1 MVRSTDITA
10 ALRQT
15 VAQVGK
21 KYGLKPADIS
31 ARSLRARGAMA
42 IFLGRVDSNTIKLL
56 RRWQSDEMMKYLD
69 ASAQQLTQQHAATMF
84 RAVDYTLLAPPPILG

>member
-21 KYGLKPADIS
+21 KYGFKPADIS
-31 ARSLRARGAMA
+31 AHSLRASGAMA
-42 IFLGRVDSNTIKLL
+42 LFLGRVDSNTIKLL